1 MLATAVMG
9 TLLFSHD
16 QHSQPP
22 PQQQQQIW
30 GSRVNSRAANH
41 NTINGGPSNNSS
53 TSSSPTAP
61 RSWSAAQ
68 TNSSSGS
75 SHTAIADST
84 QGLKSTLEDEIF
96 DQMIS
101 DTSFDPPSNQVSDH
115 ESPIAAMNIPSN
127 NNQHMFMSPLNVD
140 VLQGRFDPGST
151 SAVQRNAPNAPLGE
165 PFSAA
170 PSAFSSRRGSFESA
184 GVRRDIDADANDSS
198 HPARDR
204 SASSAAAAASRCS
217 QAIALRSFGGSA
229 QNAITDAEIGFST
242 HAVVQPALNEL
253 KDLQIHVHGI
263 QMQGHKSR
271 VETQIRMRIE
281 LVRPGVPDAAGNAPQ
296 GAAKFQRIGSFTHLK
311 LPPLSGTKRN
321 SKKYQRNDID
331 PQKIL
336 YFDATVVNAT
346 PPHDRIFVCSGCMQ
360 RERKRLHRKKR
371 DMQQSAA
378 AVSATLDG
386 ESVGMVVPPS
396 IDEVRSMG
404 FDPSLP
410 GAEERA
416 LQQMLKDDRKRVVV
430 FNCGDYVDFHEGE
443 TILPTRITC
452 YCRHHRAK
460 IGFCII
466 FTMRDWQGRLL
477 ATGSTP
483 PIMIT
488 DDHKTQGSSKT
499 NGGTTGNNSTAPSP
513 IASNGIRAGHSRVG
527 SADSG
532 DDDDDGVPQR
542 QPSPNNGR
550 TSAVRNSTAGVVKG
564 VQKKAKKERKKPYD
578 DSGARR
584 RTNTSGG
591 ASGLVMTPFSVENG
605 HGTSP
610 AESSSVTSPSNQDT
624 SSIPAATPQ
633 QLMTNSPINLPP
645 DIGDAGSLSPSN
657 LLTNPQ
663 SLPDF
668 SLEFFLQQQGLQLN
682 GGSALP
688 TAFNWPQLG
697 PGDLTGQGLNNSMLP
712 NGQFSVGLP
721 MGQMSGGP
729 DVSMVLPQEVQSQ
742 PQSMFGPIPPAG
754 SHVQANGDAPTG
766 PQISKLIPG
775 EGPTSGGIEVTIL
788 GENFEE
794 GITCVFGDVPATN
807 TRVWAANTLVCI
819 LPPSQSPGPVVVTL
833 KGSLFSPTLTGF
845 RTQTDRP
852 LPLFNYVEASDR
864 ALMELALQVVG
875 LQMTGAVQSAR
886 DVAMRVVGSGASF
899 GGSTGQTQYSGGAG
913 GQGGNQR
920 ASEGVA
926 TQSRDAISGLISS
939 RGGGREANAQ
949 SSFQDSVLNFL
960 SILDT
965 DVDDIPGA
973 APRRDAIR
981 LANKQGHT
989 LLHLAVMLGFH
1000 RLAASLLRRGVP
1012 VNARDRNGYTALHF
1026 AALHGRVTVAR
1037 LLLSGGARDN
1047 IPNWEGQLPIDIA
1060 REKDQIDV
1068 EMMLADT
1075 GSPAAEVHLS
1085 ASQHDS
1091 GVSISE
1097 RDDETATDRGLE
1109 DVEESDES
1117 ASTESGYTQSESGD
1131 TPFGEDSVFYADDE
1145 REMSNSNIAFA
1156 STADSDDASAS
1167 GSADSGRT
1175 ARRAVRAMA
1184 DPALALRT
1192 FLARAGD
1199 SVAAMEWAQRLHVP
1213 GRMDALQARLGLLHF
1228 NMLSLPVWPL
1238 ARTSSQGDG
1247 RSVRG
1252 DADNAD
1258 GQGQGGNV
1266 EGPVRSVL
1274 PSSASG
1280 STGIGNIADWA
1291 NTLFSAPPPTYEDA
1305 LASEDRKLAASLSD
1319 ADDKTAF
1326 AEYRD
1331 KGEGTSASG
1340 FGGSFH
1346 TQQQQG
1352 SATATMSY
1360 ADDGVMQEN
1369 AEAEEQ
1375 GDDDDEEG
1383 EWDEQTASTRRSP
1396 SPTNSKLLPAPDPF
1410 RARPSRSSASLA
1422 TSGFTNSMKRRAVA
1436 LTHRR
1441 PRRTIYDDA
1450 MLFWFWIPALV
1461 AVLVLVFLS
1470 SGDGVLSFRD
1480 LLSYFDLGGASSG
1493 AAALKAVGAGG
1504 AAVPRIV
1511 AQAVEGAAF
1520 GAEVAV

>member
-1 MLATAVMG
+1 MLATAVMS
-9 TLLFSHD
+9 TLFFTHD
-16 QHSQPP
+16 QDSQAAQQLL
-22 PQQQQQIW
+22 QQQQQQQQQQSW
-30 GSRVNSRAANH
+30 GSRFSSRPAHH
-41 NTINGGPSNNSS
+41 NTINGGHSTSPIAQRSSSAGQSNSS
-53 TSSSPTAP
+53 S
-61 RSWSAAQ
+61 
-68 TNSSSGS
+68 SSSGS
-75 SHTAIADST
+75 SNTAIVEAIPGS
-84 QGLKSTLEDEIF
+84 KSTLEDEIF
-96 DQMIS
+96 NQMIS

-115 ESPIAAMNIPSN
+115 ESPLAAMNIPSN
-127 NNQHMFMSPLNVD
+127 NPHMFMPPLSVD
-140 VLQGRFDPGST
+140 VFQGRFDPSST
-151 SAVQRNAPNAPLGE
+151 SSGPNAPNTAPSGA

-184 GVRRDIDADANDSS
+184 GVRRDIDTDPNESA
-198 HPARDR
+198 HQGRDR
-204 SASSAAAAASRCS
+204 SASSAGGPHTRIS
-217 QAIALRSFGGSA
+217 QAIVLRSFGGSA
-229 QNAITDAEIGFST
+229 QNAITDAEIGFSS
-242 HAVVQPALNEL
+242 HAVCQPALDEL

-281 LVRPGVPDAAGNAPQ
+281 LVRPAPEAKAGAPTTS
-296 GAAKFQRIGSFTHLK
+296 KFQRIGSFTHLK

-371 DMQQSAA
+371 DLQHAGA
-378 AVSATLDG
+378 AVPATLDG
-386 ESVGMVVPPS
+386 EDVGMVVPPS
-396 IDEVRSMG
+396 KEEVRNMG

-488 DDHKTQGSSKT
+488 DDHKTQGSSSKA
-499 NGGTTGNNSTAPSP
+499 NGGTTGNNSTVASP
-513 IASNGIRAGHSRVG
+513 IASSGIRAGHSRVG

-532 DDDDDGVPQR
+532 DEDDDG
-542 QPSPNNGR
+542 PSQWQSSPHNGR
-550 TSAVRNSTAGVVKG
+550 TQAVRNTTAGVVKG
-564 VQKKAKKERKKPYD
+564 VQKKAKKERRKPYD
-578 DSGARR
+578 DGGARR

-591 ASGLVMTPFSVENG
+591 ASGLVMTPFAAENG
-605 HGTSP
+605 HNSSP

-624 SSIPAATPQ
+624 SSVPAATPQ
-633 QLMTNSPINLPP
+633 QLMSNSPANFPTEIV
-645 DIGDAGSLSPSN
+645 DAGSLSPSN

-682 GGSALP
+682 GGSGLP
-688 TAFNWPQLG
+688 TAFSWPQLG
-697 PGDLTGQGLNNSMLP
+697 TADLSDQAINDQMLT
-712 NGQFSVGLP
+712 NVQFNVGLP
-721 MGQMSGGP
+721 MGPMPGGP
-729 DVSMVLPQEVQSQ
+729 DVSMLCPPEVPSQ
-742 PQSMFGPIPPAG
+742 PQSMFGPIPPAQTSG
-754 SHVQANGDAPTG
+754 EGPIG

-775 EGPTSGGIEVTIL
+775 EGPTCGGIEVTIL

-807 TRVWAANTLVCI
+807 TRVWAANTLVCV
-819 LPPSQSPGPVVVTL
+819 LPPSQSPGPVIVTL
-833 KGSLFSPTLTGF
+833 KGSLFGPPLPTF
-845 RTQTDRP
+845 RNQLDRP
-852 LPLFNYVEASDR
+852 LPLFTYVESSDR

-886 DVAMRVVGSGASF
+886 DVAMRVVGSGHSF
-899 GGSTGQTQYSGGAG
+899 GAGSSGQTQYSGGAG
-913 GQGGNQR
+913 GHGGTQHTIQ
-920 ASEGVA
+920 AVT

-939 RGGGREANAQ
+939 GSRGRDANAQ

-960 SILDT
+960 SILDA
-965 DVDDIPGA
+965 DVSDVPGA
-973 APRRDAIR
+973 NPRRDAIR

-1000 RLAASLLRRGVP
+1000 RLAANVLRRGAP

-1026 AALHGRVTVAR
+1026 AALHGRVTIAR
-1037 LLLSGGARDN
+1037 LLLGGGARDN

-1075 GSPAAEVHLS
+1075 GTPAAEVHLS

-1109 DVEESDES
+1109 DVEESDE
-1117 ASTESGYTQSESGD
+1117 ASTESTLSESGD
-1131 TPFGEDSVFYADDE
+1131 SPFGEDSVFYADDE
-1145 REMSNSNIAFA
+1145 RELSNSNLSGAFA
-1156 STADSDDASAS
+1156 GTTDSDDASAS
-1167 GSADSGRT
+1167 GSVDSGRT

-1184 DPALALRT
+1184 DPALALRA

-1199 SVAAMEWAQRLHVP
+1199 SVAAMEWAQRLQVP
-1213 GRMDALQARLGLLHF
+1213 GRMDALQARLAMLNF
-1228 NMLSLPVWPL
+1228 NMPSLPVWPL
-1238 ARTSSQGDG
+1238 ARPTPHGDEGQAQGD
-1247 RSVRG
+1247 
-1252 DADNAD
+1252 
-1258 GQGQGGNV
+1258 
-1266 EGPVRSVL
+1266 E
-1274 PSSASG
+1274 SSAAPRGPACANAS
-1280 STGIGNIADWA
+1280 SGIGNIADWA

-1319 ADDKTAF
+1319 ADGKTAF
-1326 AEYRD
+1326 AEYEGQ
-1331 KGEGTSASG
+1331 GEGTSASTHAG
-1340 FGGSFH
+1340 AFGTQQAGGS
-1346 TQQQQG
+1346 TTATVLYEGQGASQQG
-1352 SATATMSY
+1352 TA
-1360 ADDGVMQEN
+1360 G
-1369 AEAEEQ
+1369 EAQ
-1375 GDDDDEEG
+1375 DDDVEG
-1383 EWDEQTASTRRSP
+1383 EWHEQMASTGRSP
-1396 SPTNSKLLPAPDPF
+1396 SATSSKLLPATDPF
-1410 RARPSRSSASLA
+1410 RARPSRSNASLA
-1422 TSGFTNSMKRRAVA
+1422 TSNFTNSMRRRAVA

-1441 PRRTIYDDA
+1441 PRRSIYDDA

-1480 LLSYFDLGGASSG
+1480 LLSYFDLGGPSSG
-1493 AAALKAVGAGG
+1493 AALKAGG
-1504 AAVPRIV
+1504 AATSSSATDSARQVV
-1511 AQAVEGAAF
+1511 ASIVEGTAL
-1520 GAEVAV
+1520 GTEVAV